1 MSPTRVLVTG
11 GAGFIGSHLSD
22 LLLAEGYEVRAL
34 DSLETQVHP
43 GGERPGYLDPAVE
56 LVVGDVRDREAVRRS
71 LDGVDAVVHL
81 AAAVGVGQSMY
92 EIERYMSMN
101 TIGCAVVL
109 EEILER
115 RDAVGKMVVA
125 SSMSIYGEGQHFDP
139 ASGEHGLAPG
149 LRPTEQLERHEWE
162 VRGANGPLEPEPTA
176 ETKPLRPTSIY
187 AISKRDHEEMVLA
200 IGAAY
205 GIASVALRFFNVY
218 GARQALSNPYT
229 GVGAIFAS
237 RLMNGRP
244 PLVFEDGLQS
254 RDFVDVRDI
263 TRGIHL
269 ALTNPGADGET
280 VNLGT
285 GKATNLLELADVLS
299 RGLGVDI
306 EPDIVGQFR
315 AGDIRHCYADTGK
328 AADLL
333 GFRSQI
339 DFESGVQDLLTWIEG
354 QEASDQVDAAH
365 EALTARGLAR

>member
-22 LLLAEGYEVRAL
+22 LLLAEGYQVRAL
-34 DSLETQVHP
+34 DSLEAQVHP
-43 GGERPGYLDPAVE
+43 GGERPGYLNPAVE
-56 LVVGDVRDREAVRRS
+56 LTVGDVRDREAVRRS

-115 RDAVGKMVVA
+115 RDAIGKVVVA

-139 ASGEHGLAPG
+139 ATGEHGLVPG

-205 GIASVALRFFNVY
+205 GIPSVALRFFNVY

-244 PLVFEDGLQS
+244 PLVFEDGLQT

-269 ALTNPGADGET
+269 ALTSPGADGET
-280 VNLGT
+280 VNLGV
-285 GKATNLLELADVLS
+285 E
-299 RGLGVDI
+299 I

-315 AGDIRHCYADTGK
+315 AGDIRHCYADTRK
-328 AADLL
+328 AAELL

-354 QEASDQVDAAH
+354 QDASDQVDAAH